1 MRTQLRQQKEDKEP
15 NNDWGGKG
23 VHQSKCTCQWVSLSR
38 RLDQMY

>member
-23 VHQSKCTCQWVSLSR
+23 VHQSKCTCQWVIPIGYHYQE
-38 RLDQMY
+38 D